1 MTARFDARRGDSMA
15 KPVHEASGPPDPG
28 GPQPFDAE
36 IAAERRGWF
45 EILGLVKSLDG
56 REVLDPGYYPEA
68 GWSVADVVAHLGTWL
83 AEAGVQLER
92 IKAGTY
98 EPREL
103 DIDAM
108 NAQFRAAMQGQPW
121 SVVLGQARAARI
133 RMLRVWSSLTEPS
146 EAAAWW
152 VAKAG
157 AEHYDEHLGRLREW
171 VTELQARRFRSAAPP
186 TPVPLPGST
195 DDV

>member
-1 MTARFDARRGDSMA
+1 MA
-15 KPVHEASGPPDPG
+15 KPVDETSQPPDAIGHPL
-28 GPQPFDAE
+28 DAE
-36 IAAERRGWF
+36 IETERRGWF
-45 EILGLVKSLDG
+45 EILRLVQSLD
-56 REVLDPGYYPEA
+56 EDEILDPGYYPDS

-98 EPREL
+98 APREL

-121 SVVLGQARAARI
+121 SVVIRQARASRI
-133 RMLRVWSSLTEPS
+133 RMLRVWSSLTKPS
-146 EAAAWW
+146 DAAAWW

-157 AEHYDEHLGRLREW
+157 AEHYEEHVGRLREW
-171 VTELQARRFRSAAPP
+171 VSELHARRLAAPGP
-186 TPVPLPGST
+186 ADRHSRAKS
-195 DDV
+195 

>member
-1 MTARFDARRGDSMA
+1 MTACSHAPGGDSMA
-15 KPVHEASGPPDPG
+15 KPVHEASRPEPPVGSHPY
-28 GPQPFDAE
+28 DAE
-36 IAAERRGWF
+36 LAAERKRWF
-45 EILGLVKSLDG
+45 EILGLVKSLDD
-56 REVLDPGYYPEA
+56 REVLDPGYYPEP

-92 IKAGTY
+92 INAGTY

-121 SVVLGQARAARI
+121 KVVLRQARASRI
-133 RMLRVWSSLTEPS
+133 RMLRVWASLREPS
-146 EAAAWW
+146 DAAAWW

-157 AEHYDEHLGRLREW
+157 AQHYEEHLGRLREW
-171 VTELQARRFRSAAPP
+171 VSELHGRRYRSPAPDIGDPVFR
-186 TPVPLPGST
+186 
-195 DDV
+195 DER

>member
-1 MTARFDARRGDSMA
+1 MTAVPTQGGDSMA
-15 KPVHEASGPPDPG
+15 KPVHEASRPPDRVRTH
-28 GPQPFDAE
+28 PFDAE

-45 EILGLVKSLDG
+45 EILGLVKSLDEA
-56 REVLDPGYYPEA
+56 EVLDPGYYPET

-92 IKAGTY
+92 IQAGTY
-98 EPREL
+98 EARDL

-121 SVVLGQARAARI
+121 IVVLRQARASRI
-133 RMLRVWSSLTEPS
+133 RMLRVWASLKEPS
-146 EAAAWW
+146 DEAAWW

-171 VTELQARRFRSAAPP
+171 VAELQARRFRPAAPARP
-186 TPVPLPGST
+186 SPASRVGP
-195 DDV
+195 